1 MNMLHVNL
9 HFLMGIIFGNLSL
22 VLYPW
27 IQVMKVQ
34 RYLQKERSLSTQMG
48 FPNPEKIKELQ
59 ALLQVSFAHKETKW
73 WLAPFRLTLA
83 RQCTVT
89 AEGSDT
95 GIGVCALVPP
105 FSACETL
112 GNLFIPSKPTSS
124 V

>member
-48 FPNPEKIKELQ
+48 FPNVEKIKELQ
-59 ALLQVSFAHKETKW
+59 ALLQVSFAHKET
-73 WLAPFRLTLA
+73 
-83 RQCTVT
+83 
-89 AEGSDT
+89 
-95 GIGVCALVPP
+95 
-105 FSACETL
+105 
-112 GNLFIPSKPTSS
+112 
-124 V
+124 